1 MLPAPRPLQ
10 IWWARTGVPWSM
22 GLSIIPSP
30 VTSEEEA
37 GERPLVSIVT
47 PSLNQGRF
55 IEDAVRSVLAQD
67 YPRIEY
73 VVVDGGSTDE
83 TLTVL
88 ERYGGALR
96 WISEPDGGQ
105 AAAINKG
112 FRAAS
117 GEILGWLNS
126 DDVYEPSAVSAA
138 VAYLRDHPGT
148 AMVYGDA
155 RHIDA
160 SGRDMGPCSYV
171 EPANLDRLI
180 HEVDYIVQPAA
191 FFRRSAFLAVGPL
204 DESLHWA
211 LDYDFWLKIAR
222 RFPIAYV
229 PRPLARYRLT
239 GENKTAVGRFD
250 RFAELDRV
258 GRRHGAGGLAAV
270 FRVDLF
276 WLCVKEAR
284 GLALRGSLGPAARMA
299 GRAAATLLGSPRALR
314 HFFRLCVDKVRS
326 RRATA

>member
-1 MLPAPRPLQ
+1 M
-10 IWWARTGVPWSM
+10 S
-22 GLSIIPSP
+22 
-30 VTSEEEA
+30 SEGEA
-37 GERPLVSIVT
+37 GGRPLVSIVT

-55 IEDAVRSVLAQD
+55 IEDTVKSVLGQD
-67 YPRIEY
+67 YSPIEY
-73 VVVDGGSTDE
+73 LVVDGGSTDE
-83 TLTVL
+83 TLAIL
-88 ERYGGALR
+88 RRYDGALR
-96 WISEPDGGQ
+96 WISEPDSGQ
-105 AAAINKG
+105 AAAVNKG
-112 FRAAS
+112 FRVTS
-117 GEILGWLNS
+117 GQILGWLNS

-138 VAYLRDHPGT
+138 VAYLREHPET

-155 RHIDA
+155 NHIDA
-160 SGRDMGPCSYV
+160 AGNDIGPCSYV
-171 EPANLDRLI
+171 EPANLERLI

-211 LDYDFWLKIAR
+211 LDYDLWIKIAR

-229 PRPLARYRLT
+229 PRRLARYRLT

-276 WLCVKEAR
+276 WLSVKEAWR
-284 GLALRGSLGPAARMA
+284 LALKGRLGPAARMA
-299 GRAAATLLGSPRALR
+299 GRAAAALLGSPRAVRYFL
-314 HFFRLCVDKVRS
+314 RLCMAKLRS
-326 RRATA
+326 R